1 MRKAQ
6 KKLDWLQIIIIFAL
20 LFIVLV
26 ITGCTSR
33 EPAPFI
39 NQSAVEPALVEV
51 EATEEAAVVN
61 EAEAVVVETA
71 VTPEPIDECLACHI
85 DKEMLIATADPEEE
99 VISENEGEG

>member
-1 MRKAQ
+1 MPFVILMVKNFTLLFLVKLSSMEIAVRKAQ

-51 EATEEAAVVN
+51 LVKAGQ
-61 EAEAVVVETA
+61 
-71 VTPEPIDECLACHI
+71 DEDIRHL
-85 DKEMLIATADPEEE
+85 
-99 VISENEGEG
+99 EGVSGLSQGAGGE